1 MWALGNLPYLE
12 SESTCR
18 SDKCLYR
25 ALAHSFSYP
34 LRHYQALGSYN
45 CSLTYPPR
53 PSSAK
58 ALPFLERYSD
68 EKKYR
73 ILKFTNHL
81 HIYIHNIT
89 TRHVHVA
96 SNQRW
101 HRATK
106 FRGHS
111 PHDGTVLFAIRKIEL
126 LSLSSLL
133 VLVLVVTGSDSKL
146 KHYFCPVEKS

>member
-1 MWALGNLPYLE
+1 MSARMATYLE

-18 SDKCLYR
+18 SDKGLYR
-25 ALAHSFSYP
+25 ALAHSFP
-34 LRHYQALGSYN
+34 RLLRDYQALGSYN
-45 CSLTYPPR
+45 CSLTYPP
-53 PSSAK
+53 SSAK
-58 ALPFLERYSD
+58 ALSFLERYSD

-81 HIYIHNIT
+81 HHITCKYIPMLIIR
-89 TRHVHVA
+89 RHVHVA

-111 PHDGTVLFAIRKIEL
+111 PHEGTNLFAIRKSEL
-126 LSLSSLL
+126 LPFYHHS
-133 VLVLVVTGSDSKL
+133 
-146 KHYFCPVEKS
+146 